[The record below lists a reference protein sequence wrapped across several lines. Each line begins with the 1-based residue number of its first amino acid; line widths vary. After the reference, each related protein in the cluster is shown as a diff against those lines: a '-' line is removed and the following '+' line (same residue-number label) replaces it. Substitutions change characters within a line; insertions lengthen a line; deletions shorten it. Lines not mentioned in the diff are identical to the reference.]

1 MTLVQYLNS
10 QFALTQYLDFLGRLL
25 LACLCGAAI
34 GYERTKRFK
43 EAGIRTHI
51 IVCCAAA
58 LFMMVSKYGFAD
70 LTAANGANFNGTRG
84 ADPAR
89 VAAQVVS
96 GISFLCAG
104 VIFKNEGV
112 VKGLTTAAGLWFTAG
127 LGLAVGSGMIFLG
140 IIATVLISAI
150 QYFMHRYAVGADA
163 YAANRIQ
170 FSVKSDTDFHEALLR
185 QLEQWD
191 AQVAESKIARRRDG
205 TTDYDL
211 ILRRRTEISYKE
223 LEIFMDSHPEILS
236 ASNSPIR

>member
-1 MTLVQYLNS
+1 MTLIQYLHS
-10 QFALTQYLDFLGRLL
+10 QFAPVQVLDFAGRLV

-34 GYERTKRFK
+34 GYERSKRFK

-51 IVCCAAA
+51 IVCCASA
-58 LFMMVSKYGFAD
+58 LFMLVSKYGLAD
-70 LTAANGANFNGTRG
+70 MITADGAFSYGTHG
-84 ADPAR
+84 TDPAR

-104 VIFKNEGV
+104 VIFKNEGL

-170 FSVKSDTDFHEALLR
+170 FTVKNGFDFNGALMK
-185 QLEQWD
+185 QLELWG
-191 AQVAESKIARRRDG
+191 AQVTESKVDRLKEG
-205 TTDYDL
+205 TTSYEL
-211 ILRRRTEISYKE
+211 TIRRKKEISYEEMKS
-223 LEIFMDSHPEILS
+223 FMESRDDILS

>member
-1 MTLVQYLNS
+1 MTLIQYLNS

-127 LGLAVGSGMIFLG
+127 LGLAVGSGMIILG

-170 FSVKSDTDFHEALLR
+170 FTVKSDTDFHEALLR

-211 ILRRRTEISYKE
+211 ILRRRTEISYAEMKS
-223 LEIFMDSHPEILS
+223 FMESRDDILS
-236 ASNSPIR
+236 TSNSPIR

>member
-1 MTLVQYLNS
+1 MTLIQYLHS
-10 QFALTQYLDFLGRLL
+10 QFAPVQVLDFAGRLL

-34 GYERTKRFK
+34 GYERSKRFK

-51 IVCCAAA
+51 IVCCASA
-58 LFMMVSKYGFAD
+58 LFMLVSKYGFAD
-70 LTAANGANFNGTRG
+70 MITADGAFSYGTHG
-84 ADPAR
+84 TDPAR

-104 VIFKNEGV
+104 VIFKNEGL

-170 FSVKSDTDFHEALLR
+170 FTVKSDTDFHEALLR
-185 QLEQWD
+185 QLEQWN

-211 ILRRRTEISYKE
+211 ILRRRTEISYAEMKS
-223 LEIFMDSHPEILS
+223 FMESRDDILS
-236 ASNSPIR
+236 TSNSPIR

>member
-10 QFALTQYLDFLGRLL
+10 QFALTQYLDFMGRLL
-25 LACLCGAAI
+25 LACLCGAVI

-58 LFMMVSKYGFAD
+58 LFMMVSKYGCAD
-70 LTAANGANFNGTRG
+70 LTAECGAVFNGTRG

-112 VKGLTTAAGLWFTAG
+112 VKGLTTAAGLWLTAG

-140 IIATVLISAI
+140 ISATVLISAI

-170 FSVKSDTDFHEALLR
+170 FTVKSDTGFHEALIS
-185 QLEQWD
+185 QLEQWN

-205 TTDYDL
+205 TTEYDL

-223 LEIFMDSHPEILS
+223 LKAFMDSRPEILS

>member
-112 VKGLTTAAGLWFTAG
+112 VKGLTTAAGLWFTAR